1 MDIIMTA
8 RHFEMTPEIREHAH
22 RRMEKLE
29 RYLGGVEDVHVIL
42 TTEKYRHIAEVAL
55 HSRGTEIV
63 GRDESDDMLASIDR
77 VVDRIERQ
85 IKRLKARRRSRKAM
99 RRSSLKGPLAGAGL
113 EPAGSAAEEEEEEDM
128 AADLDEDFAP
138 VVVRGEQYL
147 TEPASVEE
155 AIRALQE
162 RDDDWLLFRNAQT
175 KKVAL
180 VHVRADGNYGLVEV
194 PE

>member
-1 MDIIMTA
+1 MSEQTA
-8 RHFEMTPEIREHAH
+8 IFVT
-22 RRMEKLE
+22 
-29 RYLGGVEDVHVIL
+29 Y
-42 TTEKYRHIAEVAL
+42 
-55 HSRGTEIV
+55 
-63 GRDESDDMLASIDR
+63 
-77 VVDRIERQ
+77 
-85 IKRLKARRRSRKAM
+85 
-99 RRSSLKGPLAGAGL
+99 
-113 EPAGSAAEEEEEEDM
+113 
-128 AADLDEDFAP
+128 EDFAP

-147 TEPASVEE
+147 AEPASVEE